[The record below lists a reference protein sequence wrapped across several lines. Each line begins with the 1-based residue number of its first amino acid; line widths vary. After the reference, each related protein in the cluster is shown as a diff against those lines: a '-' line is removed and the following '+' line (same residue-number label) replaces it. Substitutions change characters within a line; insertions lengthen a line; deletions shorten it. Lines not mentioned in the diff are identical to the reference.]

1 MDVLKRLW
9 ENRTLPVLYS
19 SPEREISVGCSDS
32 NPVITKILVGAYNLT
47 TGEGTPQIK
56 IDDQTIGD
64 KTCNVSTEPV
74 TRGVNVYECQL
85 NSLVEDDSL
94 SVSQRNATSQ
104 IGFLHDGQTDT
115 PLISISEC

>member
-1 MDVLKRLW
+1 MDELKKLW

-19 SPEREISVGCSDS
+19 SPEREISVDCSGSD
-32 NPVITKILVGAYNLT
+32 PVITRILVGAYNSMS
-47 TGEGTPQIK
+47 GEGPPQIK
-56 IDDQTIGD
+56 IGDQT
-64 KTCNVSTEPV
+64 CSVSTEPV
-74 TRGVNVYECQL
+74 TGGVNVYECQL
-85 NSLVEDDSL
+85 NSPVEVDDSL